1 MIHFSIGKQIEMPN
15 HPGCDIG
22 SPSSRWTQRCEQ
34 DNALNS
40 EQLLIPSIVPHMM
53 IQKLPQE
60 FDWGLC
66 TVLFFFGHV
75 EIIDEENAEILWFG
89 SVLSFSDFIQFPI
102 DDVLG
107 LNS

>member
-1 MIHFSIGKQIEMPN
+1 MIHLSIGKQIEMPN
-15 HPGCDIG
+15 HPGCDIS
-22 SPSSRWTQRCEQ
+22 SPSSRWTQRCKQ

-40 EQLLIPSIVPHMM
+40 EQLLIPSIVPAMM

-75 EIIDEENAEILWFG
+75 EIIDKDDIFFTYR
-89 SVLSFSDFIQFPI
+89 SSI
-102 DDVLG
+102 DSSPDLF
-107 LNS
+107 